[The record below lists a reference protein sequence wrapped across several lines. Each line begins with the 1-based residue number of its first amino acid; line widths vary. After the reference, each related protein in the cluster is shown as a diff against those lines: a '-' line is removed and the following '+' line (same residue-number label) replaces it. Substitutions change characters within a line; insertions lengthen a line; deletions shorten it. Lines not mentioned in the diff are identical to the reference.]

1 MELGK
6 CVMLVARKDVKVRS
20 VGIEL
25 PDGEVIK
32 EFDEKGYKYLGI
44 LQSDTVMEKQIKGKV
59 KY

>member
-1 MELGK
+1 
-6 CVMLVARKDVKVRS
+6 MLVVRKDVKVKS